1 MPIIKQTHK
10 KRKAIKKNEAVAFS
24 NADYTQTEAIEL
36 QKIFFFVLLQAED
49 FTCMNTNGIYF
60 LFSLPFLGICIL

>member
-1 MPIIKQTHK
+1 MPIIKQAHK

-36 QKIFFFVLLQAED
+36 QKIFFVVLLQAED

-60 LFSLPFLGICIL
+60 LFSSPFLGICIL